1 MIFHMHDFVRKRT
14 FYLWLSSYLLIF
26 TIPVFFSVFS
36 YIYSIRL
43 ISDES
48 HFHKKTTQT
57 QMKDLVDS
65 HIREIESMTNQIL
78 WDRQIR
84 FYLKTNEPDREF
96 RKIIENQIKEIRFLN
111 KYIDQI
117 YIVNEKKGI
126 GEAGRIIPENH
137 QATVMD
143 WVEISKNSRQ
153 PLLYEDL
160 DGSRDGEELYLIRR
174 FFMMDGSDTSIYL
187 VVCLNPSLLKESLSR
202 IEWIDTGAGFVLDNH
217 GIVLSSV
224 VNIDL
229 DESLD
234 VDVEAFLSEHRG
246 VDAKFEIQK
255 DDYVLSLLK
264 SDVWDLYFT
273 IILPE
278 TVYYGKLKR
287 FQTMTT
293 MSFFICLA
301 AGILLSFLFTRKRYI
316 PVLALVNLFSN
327 KSLDKLSRN
336 GASEFEILEEEIKSV
351 LSENVSVK
359 EMFLKNRQG
368 LKRVFFRRL
377 VMGEDIDTSIL
388 LDMAGTIGID
398 FTYENFVVLIF
409 DAEDKGERS
418 FLKLKNELEKK
429 SPLLEEEHHC
439 YLLTYSGR
447 NIGILNIEDSEN
459 YSDLEIRLGALMRFL
474 RDDMTEQFILTSGK
488 IYNSVTEISISYSE
502 ALQVLDYRTTL
513 GDKKILLYNE
523 LRELKRDRD
532 FHYLSF
538 LGDEYKIYNMLTA
551 GKYENAR
558 SLLKEGLDAIEES
571 YVDVDILKI
580 RLAGF
585 KNILIESLNA
595 VLHGRGDHLMRL
607 VKRII
612 GSSSFYQLKR
622 NLDFV
627 IDELIRLSPEKSR
640 SDLVISAREYMD
652 KHFKNKD
659 LSVAD
664 VAENLNITPQ
674 YLSKIFKEIN
684 GSGPLQYIN
693 GRRIDEA
700 KKILINEPDISIKD
714 TGGLV
719 GYYSEITFIRN
730 FKNATGLSP
739 GRFRKTQ
746 SA

>member
-1 MIFHMHDFVRKRT
+1 
-14 FYLWLSSYLLIF
+14 
-26 TIPVFFSVFS
+26 
-36 YIYSIRL
+36 
-43 ISDES
+43 
-48 HFHKKTTQT
+48 
-57 QMKDLVDS
+57 MKDLVDS

-117 YIVNEKKGI
+117 YIVNENMGLR
-126 GEAGRIIPENH
+126 EAGRIIPENH

-160 DGSRDGEELYLIRR
+160 DGSRDGKELYLIRR

-187 VVCLNPSLLKESLSR
+187 VVCLNPSLLEESLSR
-202 IEWIDTGAGFVLDNH
+202 IEWIDKGAGFVLDNH
-217 GIVLSSV
+217 GVVLSSV

-293 MSFFICLA
+293 MSLFVCLA

-327 KSLDKLSRN
+327 KSLDKLSQN

-351 LSENVSVK
+351 LSENTSVK

-409 DAEDKGERS
+409 DAVDGGERS

-429 SPLLEEEHHC
+429 SSLLEEEHHC

-447 NIGILNIEDSEN
+447 NIGILNIENSDN
-459 YSDLEIRLGALMRFL
+459 YSDLEIRLGVLMRFL
-474 RDDMTEQFILTSGK
+474 RDDMTEQFILTAGK
-488 IYNSVTEISISYSE
+488 IYNSVTEITISYSE

-571 YVDVDILKI
+571 YVDVEILKI

-612 GSSSFYQLKR
+612 GSSSFYQLKN

-640 SDLVISAREYMD
+640 SDLVVSAREYMD
-652 KHFKNKD
+652 KHFMNKD

-693 GRRIDEA
+693 GRRIEEA
-700 KKILINEPDISIKD
+700 KEILINEPDISIKD

-730 FKNATGLSP
+730 FKNVTGLSP